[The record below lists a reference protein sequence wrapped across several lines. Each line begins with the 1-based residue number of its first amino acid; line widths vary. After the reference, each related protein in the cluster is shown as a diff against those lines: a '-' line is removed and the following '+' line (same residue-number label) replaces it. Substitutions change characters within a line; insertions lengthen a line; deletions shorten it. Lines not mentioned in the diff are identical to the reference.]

1 MNVLCIHSLLLP
13 YLGIRLSIVL
23 VQLILFLSNKFLFVV
38 FLCVIF
44 TLKSVCCRCSNWI
57 CLSFC
62 LTFIFSLSLAP
73 FYPPCIGTLCEK
85 LYNIRLASRYHKIIC
100 NKTTANIVLSI
111 VLLETNRNEKAIKMC
126 LKDNTKLNTLTK

>member
-1 MNVLCIHSLLLP
+1 MYCVSTLYFFHISVFAYQLCLFSLFYFYRINS
-13 YLGIRLSIVL
+13 YLW
-23 VQLILFLSNKFLFVV
+23 LFS
-38 FLCVIF
+38 CVIF